1 MMTRSSLRPQRPQM
15 KRRPLTTGER
25 QIRAMQMS
33 LATAIGLWLRIGTQT
48 MSCLLSMFL
57 TEGFLLRRLLVPC
70 FINNQ
75 CSYVVEIPL
84 CCLIFHLN
92 Y

>member
-1 MMTRSSLRPQRPQM
+1 M
-15 KRRPLTTGER
+15 KRMPLTIGER
-25 QIRAMQMS
+25 QIRAIQVS
-33 LATAIGLWLRIGTQT
+33 LATATGLWLRIGIRTT
-48 MSCLLSMFL
+48 SCLLSMFL
-57 TEGFLLRRLLVPC
+57 TEGFLLRRLLVSC
-70 FINNQ
+70 FINDQ